1 MTELT
6 KQSSTSS
13 RKSYTI
19 ATMFGR
25 LQRRRLSQ
33 DGEQATR
40 SFPIPISRG
49 SLVIRK
55 VSEAHTTLRKCGRAS
70 QITHCNRS
78 LVSNMHS
85 SSSTE
90 KALSQSASGPAP
102 LIEILYIN
110 GLGVDVDFGLFACP
124 SDREA

>member
-1 MTELT
+1 MTEFT
-6 KQSSTSS
+6 QQSSTSS

-70 QITHCNRS
+70 QTTHCNHS
-78 LVSNMHS
+78 LISNMHGS
-85 SSSTE
+85 SPTE
-90 KALSQSASGPAP
+90 KALSQSAAGSVS
-102 LIEILYIN
+102 LIEIIYIN
-110 GLGVDVDFGLFACP
+110 GLGADVDFGIFACP